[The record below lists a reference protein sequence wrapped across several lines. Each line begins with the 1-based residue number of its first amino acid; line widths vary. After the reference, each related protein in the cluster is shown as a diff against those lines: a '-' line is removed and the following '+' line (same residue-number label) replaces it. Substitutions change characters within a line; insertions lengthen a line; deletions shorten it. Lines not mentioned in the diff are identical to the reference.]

1 MLRLLLPV
9 VLAADPEGGTTQPWA
24 GVEDVE
30 LVPTFEEPGAPA
42 PPSLDPRRVQ
52 AGYTASAWALDGDG
66 RVVDGLGRGLT
77 TEELV
82 RIDPDADRVRS
93 FQRSVERRYDASRP
107 LLVVGPSLFAT
118 GVLISLVSPAYR
130 HYGEGELF
138 QPLLAA
144 GLGLT
149 AGGAGMVTAGA
160 LTHHATTVYAAD
172 PRSYAPRPALQALVD
187 AHNAS
192 LRDALGLS
200 GNVTFHV
207 VVTPSSVGV
216 EGGF

>member
-1 MLRLLLPV
+1 M
-9 VLAADPEGGTTQPWA
+9 
-24 GVEDVE
+24 
-30 LVPTFEEPGAPA
+30 
-42 PPSLDPRRVQ
+42 Q
-52 AGYTASAWALDGDG
+52 AFYTASAWALDGDG

-82 RIDPDADRVRS
+82 AIDPDANRVRWYAL
-93 FQRSVERRYDASRP
+93 RLERGYDASRP
-107 LLVVGPSLFAT
+107 LLGLGPCLFAT
-118 GVLISLVSPAYR
+118 GVLVSLASPSLR
-130 HYGEGELF
+130 PTGDSDLF
-138 QPLLAA
+138 VPLLAA

-149 AGGAGMVTAGA
+149 AGGAGIFTAGA

-172 PRSYAPRPALQALVD
+172 PRNYAPRPGLQALVD

-192 LRDALGLS
+192 LRDELGLS